1 MTTQARPEARPS
13 SLGTAVLA
21 GVPVVAAIATAT
33 VDAHGGGTWCPFALA
48 TGIACPLCGMT
59 RGVAAT
65 LSGDL
70 AGSWVLHPMA
80 VVVVVAGLLGWGAV
94 LGARL
99 GWWRPPP
106 TRLWPRL
113 LGAGVVA
120 TTVVWIARLAIGALP
135 PV

>member
-1 MTTQARPEARPS
+1 MTTQAPARPS
-13 SLGTAVLA
+13 PLGTAVLA
-21 GVPVVAAIATAT
+21 GLPAVAAIAAATAN
-33 VDAHGGGTWCPFALA
+33 AHGGGTWCPFALA

-59 RGVAAT
+59 RGVAAA

-70 AGSWVLHPMA
+70 AGAWVLHPMA
-80 VVVVVAGLLGWGAV
+80 LVVVVAGLLAWGAV

-106 TRLWPRL
+106 PRLWSRL
-113 LGAGVVA
+113 LGVGMVT
-120 TTVVWIARLAIGALP
+120 TTVAWIVRLAIGALP